1 MKELEQEIVKIR
13 KSNSDHQ
20 TCLLR
25 PMSGTSELKS
35 TPPPS
40 VIVTAMAPLPPLL
53 PAVVAVSVP
62 DA

>member
-1 MKELEQEIVKIR
+1 MKELEQEILKIR
-13 KSNSDHQ
+13 KSNSGQQ

-25 PMSGTSELKS
+25 PKSGTRELKS

-40 VIVTAMAPLPPLL
+40 VMVTAMAPLPLPL